1 MIAVILSSQFV
12 EINLQVEYGK
22 ILPIELPLF
31 NKTLLDHQLKSLE
44 GIAEEV
50 FITLPNG
57 YFPHLIDYPNVI
69 YVAENLSLID
79 LLREVA
85 SRFKTN
91 ETIYIYYGDTLILNS
106 GTFLSNTNYSFIQ
119 KPKFNYAWASTALN
133 GYVYAGGFILK
144 NELLQ
149 NCIKGIN
156 DFGSF
161 LSNLADSAKVENYT
175 DFGWFDFGHP
185 YTYYDSR
192 KQFLESRAF
201 NRLEFQKGYLKKSSH
216 DIFKVWCEYS
226 WLHKAKALLAN
237 HVPQV
242 KGFNILANEASYE
255 VEYINK
261 AVLSDVFVFGNQPN
275 ALIIQIIKSIKA
287 QLDLLTSVTSF
298 KDINSTLSDNFMY
311 LKLQERQSDIEQQF
325 IGDSESLIKIKQS
338 ILENLDFFKD
348 KNYAIVPMHGDLC
361 FSNII
366 YDFSLFTPILID
378 PRGYLSRDEG
388 FSFNGPIIYDILKLA
403 HSYVAGYDFIIAG
416 YNSHDFFEVEQV
428 KLRLNQFLEIFEIDR
443 QELIMGMKNL
453 FLSMLPLHKESKERI
468 KGFVYILNQLD
479 QL

>member
-57 YFPHLIDYPNVI
+57 YIPHLIDYPNVI

-85 SRFKTN
+85 SRFKKD
-91 ETIYIYYGDTLILNS
+91 ETIFIYYGDTLILNT
-106 GTFLSNTNYSFIQ
+106 GTLLGNTNYSFIQ
-119 KPKFNYAWASTALN
+119 KPKFNYAWATTALN

-149 NCIKGIN
+149 NYTEGIK

-161 LSNLADSAKVENYT
+161 LSNLANSTIVENYT

-201 NRLEFQKGYLKKSSH
+201 NRLEFQHGYLKKSSH

-226 WLHKAKALLAN
+226 WLHKAKGLLAN

-261 AVLSDVFVFGNQPN
+261 AVLSDVFVFGNQQN
-275 ALIIQIIKSIKA
+275 SLIIEILKSIKV
-287 QLDLLTSVTSF
+287 QLDLLSSGPSF
-298 KDINSTLSDNFMY
+298 NDDSLTISNSFMH
-311 LKLQERQSDIEQQF
+311 LKLQERE
-325 IGDSESLIKIKQS
+325 SEIDQLFEGEDGVLLKIKKYIQ
-338 ILENLDFFKD
+338 ENLDFFKD
-348 KNYAIVPMHGDLC
+348 KNYANVPMHGDLC

-378 PRGYLSRDEG
+378 PRGYLFRVKG
-388 FSFNGPIIYDILKLA
+388 FGFNGPKIYDVLKLA
-403 HSYVAGYDFIIAG
+403 HSYIAGYDFVVAG
-416 YNSHDFFEVEQV
+416 YYSHDFFELSQINH
-428 KLRLNQFLEIFEIDR
+428 RLNQFLDIFEIDR
-443 QELIMGMKNL
+443 LELIMGMKNL

-468 KGFVYILNQLD
+468 DGFVYILNQLD